1 MIITRTPLR
10 VSFVGGGTDLRE
22 YYKKQTGTVL
32 STGINKYVY
41 VIVKR
46 QIGIVE
52 HKYRINWSNIEFKND
67 IDEIE
72 HPVVREVLRM
82 FKIDFPVE
90 ITTIAD
96 IPAGTGLGSS
106 SSFCVGLIHAVTTMI
121 GLKKTKYELATLA
134 AEVEVDILK
143 RSMGKQDH
151 FPAAYGN
158 LNIINFLGDE
168 SVEIEPILCKKEKL
182 IQLQN
187 NLMLFYTFQTRDA
200 SKVLE
205 SQIEETKNKF
215 DILTEMKNLA
225 VPLSKC
231 LGEDGSL
238 DEFGKLLHQN
248 WVLKKSLTNHIS
260 NNEIEKYYQ
269 LGLDSG
275 AVGGKLLG
283 AGGGGFLL
291 FYVRPEEKKSLIN
304 SLSDLYPLSIEFD
317 TSGSRLTYYDRSD
330 EN

>member
-10 VSFVGGGTDLRE
+10 ISFVGGGTDLRE
-22 YYKKQTGTVL
+22 YYKEETGTVL
-32 STGINKYVY
+32 NTGINKYVY
-41 VIVKR
+41 VILKR

-52 HKYRINWSNIEFKND
+52 HKYRINWSQVEFKND
-67 IDEIE
+67 IDEID
-72 HPVVREVLRM
+72 HPIVREVLRM
-82 FKIDFPVE
+82 FKIDFPIE

-106 SSFCVGLIHAVTTMI
+106 SSFCVGLLNAVTTMI
-121 GLKKTKYELATLA
+121 GLKKTKYELASLA
-134 AEVEVDILK
+134 AEIEVDILG

-158 LNIINFLGDE
+158 LNVINFFGDE
-168 SVEIEPILCKKEKL
+168 RVEVEPVICSKEKL
-182 IQLQN
+182 NELQN

-205 SQIEETKNKF
+205 SQIEETNNKF
-215 DILTEMKNLA
+215 DVLTEMKNLA
-225 VPLSKC
+225 IPLSKC
-231 LGEDGSL
+231 LSDDENL
-238 DEFGKLLHQN
+238 DDFGKILHRN
-248 WVLKKSLTNHIS
+248 WILKQSLTKEIS
-260 NNEIEKYYQ
+260 NKVIEKYYR

-275 AVGGKLLG
+275 AIGGKLLG

-291 FYVRPEEKKSLIN
+291 FYVRPEKKESLIN
-304 SLSDLYPLSIEFD
+304 SLSDLYPLSIKFD

>member
-10 VSFVGGGTDLRE
+10 ISFVGGGTDLRE
-22 YYKKQTGTVL
+22 YYKEETGTVL
-32 STGINKYVY
+32 NTGINKYVY
-41 VIVKR
+41 VILKK

-52 HKYRINWSNIEFKND
+52 HKYRINWSQVEFKNE
-67 IDEIE
+67 IDEID
-72 HPVVREVLRM
+72 HPIVREVLRM

-158 LNIINFLGDE
+158 LNIIKFLSDE
-168 SVEIEPILCKKEKL
+168 RVEVEPVLCSKERIKEL
-182 IQLQN
+182 EN

-200 SKVLE
+200 SKILE
-205 SQIEETKNKF
+205 SQIEETNNKF
-215 DILTEMKNLA
+215 DVLTEMKNLA

-231 LGEDGSL
+231 LGEDGSI

-248 WVLKKSLTNHIS
+248 WILKQSLTKQIS
-260 NNEIEKYYQ
+260 NKEIEKYYQ
-269 LGLDSG
+269 IGLDSG
-275 AVGGKLLG
+275 AIGGKLLG

-291 FYVRPEEKKSLIN
+291 FYVQPEQKESLIN
-304 SLSDLYPLSIEFD
+304 ALSELYPLSFKFD

>member
-10 VSFVGGGTDLRE
+10 ISFVGGGTDIRE
-22 YYKKQTGTVL
+22 YYKKETGTVL
-32 STGINKYVY
+32 NTGINKYVY
-41 VIVKR
+41 VILKK

-52 HKYRINWSNIEFKND
+52 HKYRINWSQVEFKND
-67 IDEIE
+67 IDKID
-72 HPVVREVLRM
+72 HPIVREVLRM
-82 FKIDFPVE
+82 FEIDFPVE

-106 SSFCVGLIHAVTTMI
+106 SSFCVGLLHAVTTMI
-121 GLKKTKYELATLA
+121 GLKKTKYELASLA
-134 AEVEVDILK
+134 AEIEVDILK

-158 LNIINFLGDE
+158 LNIINFFGNERVEVEPVLCSKKKLDE
-168 SVEIEPILCKKEKL
+168 
-182 IQLQN
+182 LQN
-187 NLMLFYTFQTRDA
+187 NLMLFYTYQTRDA

-205 SQIEETKNKF
+205 SQIEETNNNF
-215 DILTEMKNLA
+215 NVLTEMKNLVA
-225 VPLSKC
+225 PLSKC
-231 LGEDGSL
+231 LGEDENL
-238 DEFGKLLHQN
+238 DDFGKILNQN
-248 WVLKKSLTNHIS
+248 WILKQRLTKQIS
-260 NNEIEKYYQ
+260 NKEIEKYYK

-275 AVGGKLLG
+275 AIGGKLLG

-291 FYVRPEEKKSLIN
+291 FYVRPEEKESLIN
-304 SLSDLYPLSIEFD
+304 ALSDLYPLSIKFD

>member
-10 VSFVGGGTDLRE
+10 ISFVGGGTDLRE
-22 YYKKQTGTVL
+22 YYKQETGTVL
-32 STGINKYVY
+32 NTGINKYVY
-41 VIVKR
+41 VILKR

-52 HKYRINWSNIEFKND
+52 HKYRINWSQVEFKND
-67 IDEIE
+67 IDEIN
-72 HPVVREVLRM
+72 HPIVREVLRM

-134 AEVEVDILK
+134 AEIEVDILK

-158 LNIINFLGDE
+158 LNIINFYGDE
-168 SVEIEPILCKKEKL
+168 RVEVEPVLCSKKKL
-182 IQLQN
+182 SDLEN

-215 DILTEMKNLA
+215 DVLTQMKNLA
-225 VPLSKC
+225 LPLSKC
-231 LGEDGSL
+231 LGENGSL

-248 WVLKKSLTNHIS
+248 WILKQSLTKQIS

-275 AVGGKLLG
+275 AIGGKLLG

-291 FYVRPEEKKSLIN
+291 FYVRPENKESLI
-304 SLSDLYPLSIEFD
+304 SALSDLYPLSVKFD
-317 TSGSRLTYYDRSD
+317 SSGSRLTYYDRSD

>member
-10 VSFVGGGTDLRE
+10 ISFVGGGTDIRE
-22 YYKKQTGTVL
+22 YYKKETGTVL
-32 STGINKYVY
+32 NTGINKYVY
-41 VIVKR
+41 VILKK

-52 HKYRINWSNIEFKND
+52 HKYRINWSQVEFKND
-67 IDEIE
+67 IDKID
-72 HPVVREVLRM
+72 HPIVREVLRM
-82 FKIDFPVE
+82 FEIDFPVE

-106 SSFCVGLIHAVTTMI
+106 SSFCVGLLHAVTTMI
-121 GLKKTKYELATLA
+121 GLKKTKYELASLA
-134 AEVEVDILK
+134 AEIEVDILK

-158 LNIINFLGDE
+158 LNIINFFDNERVEVEPVLCSKKKLDE
-168 SVEIEPILCKKEKL
+168 
-182 IQLQN
+182 LQN
-187 NLMLFYTFQTRDA
+187 NLLLFYTYQTRDA

-205 SQIEETKNKF
+205 SQIEETNNNF
-215 DILTEMKNLA
+215 NVLTEMKNLVA
-225 VPLSKC
+225 PLSKC
-231 LGEDGSL
+231 LGEDGNL
-238 DEFGKLLHQN
+238 DDFGKILNQN
-248 WVLKKSLTNHIS
+248 WILKQGLTKQIS
-260 NNEIEKYYQ
+260 NKEIEKYYQ

-275 AVGGKLLG
+275 AIGGKLLG

-291 FYVRPEEKKSLIN
+291 FYVRPEEKESLIN
-304 SLSDLYPLSIEFD
+304 ALSDLYPLSIKFD

>member
-10 VSFVGGGTDLRE
+10 ISFVGGGTDLRE
-22 YYKKQTGTVL
+22 YYKKETGTVL
-32 STGINKYVY
+32 NTGINKYVY
-41 VIVKR
+41 VILKK

-52 HKYRINWSNIEFKND
+52 HKYRINWSQVEFKND
-67 IDEIE
+67 IDEIN
-72 HPVVREVLRM
+72 HPIVREVLRM
-82 FKIDFPVE
+82 FEIDFPIE

-158 LNIINFLGDE
+158 LNIIKFLADE
-168 SVEIEPILCKKEKL
+168 RVEVEPVLCNKEK
-182 IQLQN
+182 ISQLEN
-187 NLMLFYTFQTRDA
+187 NLMLFYTFQSRDA
-200 SKVLE
+200 SKVLK
-205 SQIEETKNKF
+205 SQIEETNNKF
-215 DILTEMKNLA
+215 DVLTEMKNLA
-225 VPLSKC
+225 APLSKC
-231 LGEDGSL
+231 LSEDRSL

-248 WVLKKSLTNHIS
+248 WILKQSLTKQIS
-260 NNEIEKYYQ
+260 NKEIEKYYQ

-275 AVGGKLLG
+275 AIGGKLLG

-291 FYVRPEEKKSLIN
+291 FYVRPEKKESLI
-304 SLSDLYPLSIEFD
+304 SALSELYPLSIKFD
-317 TSGSRLTYYDRSD
+317 TSGSRMTYYDRSD